1 MFDETKL
8 MSFCITENNVLE
20 KYGSNWRKIEYLKGV
35 NNLAALPINNKK
47 YVKAEIR
54 TYVKR

>member
-1 MFDETKL
+1 

>member
-1 MFDETKL
+1 
-8 MSFCITENNVLE
+8 MSFCITENNVLG